1 MKTNLPLIKQDLKKG
16 SARIFYLMTVT
27 MIIVY
32 IMSLCGAPVAHM
44 RDNEIYEIINEFCG
58 KYYLDYLFSY
68 LVLSFGYYLICGVVL
83 RNNNNLALKWG
94 LIIGAIWMINKI
106 FINIPMLDMF
116 VAVAVIIILSWRNK
130 TFNKWTILLDIPTA
144 FAAIIVAVLVSVD
157 SKGLIWNNVRNDF
170 ILSLILSF
178 DIFLWYGLLYLIIY
192 LRSPNIKSTKPLIVS
207 LYKYVAA
214 QLKVR
219 PNIHRLL
226 INKYEWTY
234 TIGAA
239 LYNIFMLFTILL
251 VAHLYNIIGATII
264 ATICYLI
271 NKNFYG
277 RALRLRL
284 NLLSMMLC
292 LGTYYVIITT
302 LNHIGAGTNLSVLI
316 GSIIGMMTSYAA
328 SGKMYQ
334 YEPIVLLP
342 KDMLKEK
349 FKDKTLEE
357 MKQIANSRGMKD
369 YIGETVYYYLRM
381 TAEQAAEKLQVQP
394 RTVYRRVADFNKKE
408 GTIK

>member
-16 SARIFYLMTVT
+16 SARIFYLMTVV
-27 MIIVY
+27 MIVVY
-32 IMSLCGAPVAHM
+32 IMSLCGVPVAYM
-44 RDNEIYEIINEFCG
+44 RDNEIYEIINQFCG
-58 KYYLDYLFSY
+58 KYYLDYLFTY

-83 RNNNNLALKWG
+83 RNNNDLALKWG
-94 LIIGAIWMINKI
+94 LIIGAIWMLNKA
-106 FINIPMLDMF
+106 FVHIPMLDMW
-116 VAVAVIIILSWRNK
+116 VAVVTIIILSWHNQ
-130 TFNKWTILLDIPTA
+130 TLNKWTILLDIPTA

-157 SKGLIWNNVRNDF
+157 SKGLVWSDVRQDF
-170 ILSLILSF
+170 IMSLILSF

-207 LYKYVAA
+207 LYKYVKTK
-214 QLKVR
+214 LTTR
-219 PNIHRLL
+219 PNFHRLFF
-226 INKYEWTY
+226 NKYNLPH

-239 LYNIFMLFTILL
+239 IYNVFMMFVILL
-251 VAHLYNIIGATII
+251 VARLYNIIGATII

-284 NLLSMMLC
+284 NLLTMMLC

-316 GSIIGMMTSYAA
+316 GSIVAMMTSYAA
-328 SGKMYQ
+328 SDKMYQ
-334 YEPIVLLP
+334 YEPMVLLP
-342 KDMLKEK
+342 KDILKEK

-357 MKQIANSRGMKD
+357 MKKIANSRGMKD

-381 TAEQAAEKLQVQP
+381 TAEQVAEKLQVQP

-408 GTIK
+408 DTRK